1 MKKTSYQDSHLDLLI
16 RMAFEQ
22 LEEEDTEQLYS
33 LKERLIRGALEI
45 PDVTVNGRTGRD
57 SAPHIVSLSVRG
69 VRAEVLLHALEDKG
83 VYVSSGSACSTN
95 HPHPSDTLTAIG
107 IDKDLITSTI
117 RLSMSVMT
125 TEEEIDAAV
134 AALKEIIPFLRR
146 YTRH

>member
-1 MKKTSYQDSHLDLLI
+1 M
-16 RMAFEQ
+16 
-22 LEEEDTEQLYS
+22 
-33 LKERLIRGALEI
+33 
-45 PDVTVNGRTGRD
+45 
-57 SAPHIVSLSVRG
+57 SLSVRG

-83 VYVSSGSACSTN
+83 VYVSAGSACSTN

-107 IDKDLITSTI
+107 IDKNLITSTI

-134 AALKEIIPFLRR
+134 EALKEIIPFLRR